1 MPSSRRCERGWEPSV
16 AGQLPRRDTQPR
28 RRPRGRWRQQVR
40 RLLADRPAS
49 SWLALEVSC
58 HTWSVRLSD
67 KVSQFE
73 SRAPPP
79 QPTRRGPGRRSRSSQ
94 RSAIFSRMRVQRS
107 ALACFDLARPNA
119 SISRL
124 IAESSSSIW
133 TSSSPSC
140 VNSRVSQDG
149 IRSGSITRLGIG
161 RHPAPHLGRRLQGV
175 PIGRQLGCL
184 GQSLAFVCV
193 LKIFFVCHARL
204 PRLASGSATSALS
217 AAGAR

>member
-1 MPSSRRCERGWEPSV
+1 MATTSPTTTSRSPGVIV
-16 AGQLPRRDTQPR
+16 AGI
-28 RRPRGRWRQQVR
+28 
-40 RLLADRPAS
+40 
-49 SWLALEVSC
+49 EVSC

-140 VNSRVSQDG
+140 VNSSVSQDG

-161 RHPAPHLGRRLQGV
+161 RHPAPHLGRRRSMRAEASDAKRIATFRVHAVRYCTRWCFFLR
-175 PIGRQLGCL
+175 RQ
-184 GQSLAFVCV
+184 
-193 LKIFFVCHARL
+193 
-204 PRLASGSATSALS
+204 
-217 AAGAR
+217 AGP